1 MEIILL
7 KDVDSLGKVGDKV
20 NVAPG
25 YARNY
30 LIPKKL
36 ALKATKGNLR
46 KLDDLKV
53 QDDKARERDKAGA
66 EVLKEKIDALKVTLI
81 KPAGEEDKLFGSV
94 TTTEIAAALSLE
106 GIDVDKKKIVVDEP
120 IKRLGDYTVA
130 IKLFH
135 EVVANLKIEVVRE
148 G

>member
-20 NVAPG
+20 KVAPG

-36 ALKATKGNLR
+36 ALKATKGNLK
-46 KLDDLKV
+46 KLDDLKI

-66 EVLKEKIDALKVTLI
+66 QALKEKIDALKVTLI

-94 TTTEIAAALSLE
+94 TSTEIAAALSLE
-106 GIDVDKKKIVVDEP
+106 GIDVDKKKIVIDEP
-120 IKRLGDYTVA
+120 IKRLGDYTVV

-135 EVVANLKIEVVRE
+135 EVVANIKIEVVRE
-148 G
+148 D

>member
-7 KDVDSLGKVGDKV
+7 KDVDSLGKSGEKV
-20 NVAPG
+20 KVAPG

-36 ALKATKGNLR
+36 ALKATKGNLKR
-46 KLDDLKV
+46 LDDFKL
-53 QDDKARERDKAGA
+53 QDEKAKERDKAGA
-66 EVLKEKIDALKVTLI
+66 LALKEKIEALAVTLI

-94 TTTEIAAALSLE
+94 TSTEIAAALSLE
-106 GIDVDKKKIVVDEP
+106 GIDVDKKKIVIDEP
-120 IKRLGDYTVA
+120 IKRLGDYTVS

-135 EVVANLKIEVVRE
+135 EVVASLKIEVLRE
-148 G
+148 D